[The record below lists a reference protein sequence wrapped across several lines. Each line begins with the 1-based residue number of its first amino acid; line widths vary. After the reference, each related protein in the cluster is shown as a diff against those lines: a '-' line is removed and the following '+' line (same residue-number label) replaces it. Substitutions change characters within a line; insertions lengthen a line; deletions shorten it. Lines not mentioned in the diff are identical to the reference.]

1 VNDSSIPKKYTDSC
15 EILVSPKWRKTIS
28 TLRRRKLLNLNNIDT
43 HRVDVDNALERI
55 RYSE

>member
-43 HRVDVDNALERI
+43 YWVGIDNVSGEI